1 MKLFVAATIIVCTI
15 FLFGC
20 KTKAK
25 TTKQIDYT
33 QFYDTIKVP
42 VSYQQDS
49 AQVIVKP
56 IITSDSLFAEDD
68 ETVDYDLFYAEQ
80 KDSLL
85 FLSVRSF
92 YGCDK
97 MDFDLY
103 MSNIALKT
111 YPVRLQCRLSKTK
124 SSGCSEKLAIYTL
137 AFDIKPLLKQYGEA
151 HIMLRGSNQVAHVK
165 GVGK

>member
-1 MKLFVAATIIVCTI
+1 MKLFVAVSIIVLAI
-15 FLFGC
+15 FSFGC

-25 TTKQIDYT
+25 TTKIDYT

-42 VSYQQDS
+42 VAYQQDS

-56 IITSDSLFAEDD
+56 IITSDSLFAENDD
-68 ETVDYDLFYAEQ
+68 IIDYDLFNVEQ

-85 FLSVRSF
+85 FLTVRSF

-111 YPVRLQCRLSKTK
+111 YPVRLQCRLSKTS
-124 SSGCSEKLAIYTL
+124 SSGCSEKLAMYTL
-137 AFDIKPLLKQYGEA
+137 AFDIKPILKQYSEA
-151 HIMLRGSNQVAHVK
+151 HIMFRGTNQVAYVK

>member
-1 MKLFVAATIIVCTI
+1 MKFLVVAAVIIFTV
-15 FLFGC
+15 FSFGC

-25 TTKQIDYT
+25 VAKPIDYT
-33 QFYDTIKVP
+33 QFYDTMKVV

-56 IITSDSLFAEDD
+56 IIVSDSLYAEDD
-68 ETVDYDLFYAEQ
+68 EMVDYELLNVEQ
-80 KDSLL
+80 KDSLI
-85 FLSVRSF
+85 FMMVRSF
-92 YGCDK
+92 NGCDK

-111 YPVRLQCRLSKTK
+111 YPVRLQCRLSKTR

-137 AFDIKPLLKQYGEA
+137 AFDIKPILKQYSEA
-151 HIMLRGSNQVAHVK
+151 HIMFRGTNQVAYVK